1 MKYNHFNLIALIIV
15 FSHVVSCDFFGPSG
29 LTSVEIKKASSW
41 SSNDQPP
48 TFPEC
53 ETLDKKEQLD
63 CLQEI
68 LSNIIMDQIAMSS
81 PISSAPLDEEVNL
94 VLKIDQE
101 GVFSLVEAQISSSV
115 KKAIPELKSILEEAI
130 GSLPKA
136 LPATKTNVGVYVESQ
151 LSLPIQII
159 AQPSK

>member
-1 MKYNHFNLIALIIV
+1 MKYNHFNLIALILV
-15 FSHVVSCDFFGPSG
+15 LSLFVSCDLFGPSG
-29 LTSVEIKKASSW
+29 LTSVEIKKASKW

-53 ETLDKKEQLD
+53 ETLDKKEQLE

-81 PISSAPLDEEVNL
+81 PISSVPLNEEVKL
-94 VLKIDQE
+94 ILKIDQE

-115 KKAIPELKSILEEAI
+115 KKAIPELKSILD
-130 GSLPKA
+130 
-136 LPATKTNVGVYVESQ
+136 TK
-151 LSLPIQII
+151 L
-159 AQPSK
+159 

>member
-1 MKYNHFNLIALIIV
+1 MKYNHSNLIVLFVLVSLI
-15 FSHVVSCDFFGPSG
+15 VSCDFFSSSG

-53 ETLDKKEQLD
+53 ETLDKKEQLE

-81 PISSAPLDEEVNL
+81 PISSVPLNEEVKL
-94 VLKIDQE
+94 ILKIDQE

-115 KKAIPELKSILEEAI
+115 KKAIPELKSILEEVI
-130 GSLPKA
+130 RSLPQA
-136 LPATKTNVGVYVESQ
+136 LPATKTNVGVYVKSQ
-151 LSLPIQII
+151 LSLPIQIV

>member
-1 MKYNHFNLIALIIV
+1 MKYNHSNLIVLFVLVSLI
-15 FSHVVSCDFFGPSG
+15 VSCDFFASSG
-29 LTSVEIKKASSW
+29 LTSIEIKKASSW

-53 ETLDKKEQLD
+53 ETLDKKEQLE

-68 LSNIIMDQIAMSS
+68 LSNIIMDQIALSS
-81 PISSAPLDEEVNL
+81 PISIVPLNEEVKL
-94 VLKIDQE
+94 ILKIDQE

-115 KKAIPELKSILEEAI
+115 KKAIPELKSILEEVI
-130 GSLPKA
+130 RSLPQA

-151 LSLPIQII
+151 LSLPIQIV

>member
-1 MKYNHFNLIALIIV
+1 MKDNHFNLIAIIV
-15 FSHVVSCDFFGPSG
+15 VVSLVVSCDFFGPSG

-53 ETLDKKEQLD
+53 ETLNKKEQLD
-63 CLQEI
+63 CLHEV
-68 LSNIIMDQIAMSS
+68 LSNIIKDPIAMSS
-81 PISSAPLDEEVNL
+81 PVSSFPLDEEVKL
-94 VLKIDQE
+94 ILKIDQE
-101 GVFSLVEAQISSSV
+101 GVFSLVEAQISSLV
-115 KKAIPELKSILEEAI
+115 KKAIPELKSILDEVI

-136 LPATKTNVGVYVESQ
+136 LPAAKTNVGVYVESQ
-151 LSLPIQII
+151 LSLPIQIV

>member
-1 MKYNHFNLIALIIV
+1 MKYNHSNLIALSVLVSLI
-15 FSHVVSCDFFGPSG
+15 VSCDFFAPSG

-53 ETLDKKEQLD
+53 ETLDKKKQLD
-63 CLQEI
+63 CLQEV

-81 PISSAPLDEEVNL
+81 PISSVPLNEEVKL
-94 VLKIDQE
+94 ILKIDQE

-115 KKAIPELKSILEEAI
+115 KKAIPELKSILEKVI
-130 GSLPKA
+130 RSLPQA

-151 LSLPIQII
+151 LSLPIQIV

>member
-1 MKYNHFNLIALIIV
+1 MKDNHFNLIAIIV
-15 FSHVVSCDFFGPSG
+15 VVSLVVSCDFFGPSG

-53 ETLDKKEQLD
+53 ETLNKKEQLD
-63 CLQEI
+63 CLHEV
-68 LSNIIMDQIAMSS
+68 LSNIIKDQIAMSS
-81 PISSAPLDEEVNL
+81 PVSSFPLVEEVKL
-94 VLKIDQE
+94 ILKIDQE
-101 GVFSLVEAQISSSV
+101 GVFSLVEAQISSPV
-115 KKAIPELKSILEEAI
+115 KKAIPELKSILDEVI

-136 LPATKTNVGVYVESQ
+136 LPAAKTNVGVYVESQ
-151 LSLPIQII
+151 LSLPIQIV

>member
-1 MKYNHFNLIALIIV
+1 MKDNHFNLIAIIV
-15 FSHVVSCDFFGPSG
+15 VVSLVVSCDFFGPSG

-53 ETLDKKEQLD
+53 ETLNKKEQLD
-63 CLQEI
+63 CLQEV
-68 LSNIIMDQIAMSS
+68 LSNIITDQIAMSS
-81 PISSAPLDEEVNL
+81 PVSSFPLDEEVKL
-94 VLKIDQE
+94 ILKIDQE
-101 GVFSLVEAQISSSV
+101 GVFSLVEAQISSLV
-115 KKAIPELKSILEEAI
+115 KKAIPELKSILDEVI

-136 LPATKTNVGVYVESQ
+136 LPAAKTNVGVYVESQ
-151 LSLPIQII
+151 LSLPIQIV